1 MKTIKS
7 SVALSII
14 IAILLAT
21 DTYAQKK
28 GEITIGVETSILS
41 SPVWVAENKGYFQKE
56 GLNVKIRE
64 FGSGRSALKTMLAEG
79 NLDMVTCAQTPVM
92 FNSFTRNDCA
102 IIAGMV
108 YSDSDVKVLARQD
121 KGIMKSLDL
130 KGKKL
135 GITKGSTGHYFLGL
149 FLVYSGIS
157 LPDVKVV
164 DFEATQL
171 TQALVDGLVDAIS
184 TWEPHIMNAKKSLGN
199 KSILFSSK
207 GFFREDFYFA
217 AKKGFIK
224 NNPDALKR
232 FLKTINKAEEFIQK
246 NKEEAINIVYQRL
259 HLNREMVTSIWNEF
273 NFELFLDQATLTTL
287 ENEARWAIRNKL
299 TDRIK
304 VPNYLNFIYL
314 DAMEAVKPEGVTI
327 IR

>member
-1 MKTIKS
+1 MKIIKL
-7 SVALSII
+7 SVALYV

-21 DTYAQKK
+21 DTYAQEK
-28 GEITIGVETSILS
+28 GEIILGVETSILP
-41 SPVWVAENKGYFQKE
+41 SPVWVAENKRYFQEE
-56 GLNVKIRE
+56 GLNVKIKE
-64 FGSGRSALKTMLAEG
+64 FGSGRSALKTMLTEG

-92 FNSFTRNDCA
+92 FNSFTRNDYA

-108 YSDSDVKVLARQD
+108 YSDNDVKVLARQD
-121 KGIMKSLDL
+121 KGIAKALDL
-130 KGKKL
+130 KGKKV
-135 GITKGSTGHYFLGL
+135 GTTKGSTGHYFLGL

-157 LPDVKVV
+157 FPDVKVA

-184 TWEPHIMNAKKSLGN
+184 TWEPHIMNAKKSLG
-199 KSILFSSK
+199 KKAILLSSK
-207 GFFREDFYFA
+207 GLFREDFYFV
-217 AKKGFIK
+217 AKKDFVK

-232 FLKTINKAEEFIQK
+232 FLKTINRAEKVIQK
-246 NKEEAINIVYQRL
+246 NKEEAINIVCQRL
-259 HLNREMVTSIWNEF
+259 NLNRELVTSIWNEF
-273 NFELFLDQATLTTL
+273 NFELFLDQSTLTTL

-299 TDRIK
+299 TDRTK